1 MKSMT
6 KKEGDN
12 IKLTTIPDI
21 FYLLLN
27 SDEKIKLQT
36 AEVLNQVVSEFNS
49 NQLVKMD
56 KVFRERTSY
65 EWSIDWRDKNPN
77 ELLHLM
83 MSEEERIVILGLCS
97 FHPNGYF
104 REKAICALA
113 NMKTGQEIPY
123 ILIRVN
129 DWVEQIRNT
138 TKEKLLEYIKLEYAM
153 DFVNSLPLVLRLKE
167 CSRNKNIDIIVDKII
182 SLISSPKGGDKLIVG
197 LQSGD
202 PKVRLACYKIILETK
217 KIDNRSILNYVI
229 NDKDSYNRLFILRK
243 ILSEITKEELDDIYP
258 LLVNDNYAQI
268 RRIGLELLYNFSHK
282 DAFRILEKSLFDSN
296 ASVRELS
303 RFLLSKSKKYD
314 FATIYRDSIQKNEK
328 LYSSICGLGET
339 GNINDTKF
347 ILKFVDSEVVK
358 IVKASINALSSLD
371 MEGNKEKILQCLSDD
386 RPGISKVA
394 RKVLYKN
401 INDCDVITIDKI
413 FREDKYD
420 HVKINASIL
429 LCSLS
434 KWNAIIYIIELCSN
448 KNEEIAKLGQ
458 RAFESWKQKYNQ
470 SFTTPTYNQIQV
482 IKKVLMNFGDGIGKT
497 DREFIEFSIKDFC

>member
-1 MKSMT
+1 M
-6 KKEGDN
+6 
-12 IKLTTIPDI
+12 
-21 FYLLLN
+21 
-27 SDEKIKLQT
+27 
-36 AEVLNQVVSEFNS
+36 
-49 NQLVKMD
+49 
-56 KVFRERTSY
+56 
-65 EWSIDWRDKNPN
+65 
-77 ELLHLM
+77 
-83 MSEEERIVILGLCS
+83 
-97 FHPNGYF
+97 
-104 REKAICALA
+104 
-113 NMKTGQEIPY
+113 
-123 ILIRVN
+123 
-129 DWVEQIRNT
+129 
-138 TKEKLLEYIKLEYAM
+138 EYIKLEYAM

>member
-1 MKSMT
+1 M
-6 KKEGDN
+6 
-12 IKLTTIPDI
+12 
-21 FYLLLN
+21 
-27 SDEKIKLQT
+27 
-36 AEVLNQVVSEFNS
+36 
-49 NQLVKMD
+49 
-56 KVFRERTSY
+56 
-65 EWSIDWRDKNPN
+65 
-77 ELLHLM
+77 
-83 MSEEERIVILGLCS
+83 
-97 FHPNGYF
+97 
-104 REKAICALA
+104 
-113 NMKTGQEIPY
+113 
-123 ILIRVN
+123 
-129 DWVEQIRNT
+129 
-138 TKEKLLEYIKLEYAM
+138 
-153 DFVNSLPLVLRLKE
+153 
-167 CSRNKNIDIIVDKII
+167 
-182 SLISSPKGGDKLIVG
+182 
-197 LQSGD
+197 
-202 PKVRLACYKIILETK
+202 RLACYKIILETK